1 MIDTILLDSTGSK
14 WYFGIANSKNG
25 AKMELMIP

>member
-1 MIDTILLDSTGSK
+1 MIDTILLDSTRNK

-25 AKMELMIP
+25 AEMELAIP